1 MKHWNEE
8 CHLAIQKTLLISFF
22 YFYWCIVDV
31 FILNY
36 TPVRT
41 FGVYYTPIK
50 SFKNTQN
57 FKVIFIGV

>member
-1 MKHWNEE
+1 MSSCYSKNS
-8 CHLAIQKTLLISFF
+8 ANFF
-22 YFYWCIVDV
+22 FSIFTGVIVDV

-36 TPVRT
+36 TPVKT

>member
-22 YFYWCIVDV
+22 YFYWRRVDV

-36 TPVRT
+36 TPIKT
-41 FGVYYTPIK
+41 FGVYYAPIK
-50 SFKNTQN
+50 SFKNT
-57 FKVIFIGV
+57 